1 MANKEL
7 YLAEHQDNRDL
18 ESLFCKEKLALDS
31 LPQEIEELEGR
42 IALLESDLTN
52 PEKYQNIGITAIAN
66 ALENLKVELDMKLEQ
81 YFALEQKVN
90 VANKRII
97 IKILDCKL

>member
-1 MANKEL
+1 MQSIK
-7 YLAEHQDNRDL
+7 L
-18 ESLFCKEKLALDS
+18 ESIFNKEKLALDS

-52 PEKYQNIGITAIAN
+52 PEKYQSIGIAAIAN

-81 YFALEQKVN
+81 YFALEQK
-90 VANKRII
+90 A
-97 IKILDCKL
+97 LDLQNTLHTHRM